1 MGPMIDVAKPPHD
14 APTAAQPTAAQPAAG
29 EPAAAQDAAAEPE
42 AAVPSAGH
50 GLSLTDVSKVFGRG
64 ERAVRALDGVSL
76 EAARGS
82 FTVLLGPSG
91 CGKST
96 LLRMLAD
103 LDQPTSGSVTV
114 DGEAPRDL
122 RRRSELGVAFQDPAL
137 LPWRSVRHNIRL
149 PLELAGRPREVAGID
164 SLIELVGLGGFEA
177 AKPGQLSG
185 GMRQRVAI
193 ARALVLRPR
202 VLLLDEPFGAL
213 DEIMRQRLN
222 IELQRIWMERA
233 TTTLLV
239 THSIQ
244 EAVFLGDTVV
254 VMSPRPGRIVER
266 FTVPFA
272 RPRRPDLLSS
282 PDFHAA
288 CDHLSRSLFAGT
300 DVALR
305 EDAGA

>member
-1 MGPMIDVAKPPHD
+1 MIDVAKPPGTPI
-14 APTAAQPTAAQPAAG
+14 APG
-29 EPAAAQDAAAEPE
+29 EPAAAAAP
-42 AAVPSAGH
+42 AAHAAPAGQ
-50 GLSLTDVSKVFGRG
+50 GLRLTDVSKVFGHG
-64 ERAVRALDGVSL
+64 ERAVHALDSVSL
-76 EAARGS
+76 DAARGS

-96 LLRMLAD
+96 LLRMFAD
-103 LDQPTSGSVTV
+103 LEQPTSGSIAV
-114 DGEAPRDL
+114 DGEPPASL
-122 RRRSELGVAFQDPAL
+122 RRRSELGVAFQDSAL

-149 PLELAGRPREVAGID
+149 PLELAGRGREVERID
-164 SLIELVGLGGFEA
+164 PLIELVGLSGFET

-193 ARALVLRPR
+193 ARALVLGPR

-254 VMSPRPGRIVER
+254 VMSPRPGRIAER
-266 FTVPFA
+266 FTVPFE
-272 RPRRPDLLSS
+272 RPRSPELLSS

-288 CDHLSRSLFAGT
+288 CDHLSRCLFATSEG
-300 DVALR
+300 AAWG
-305 EDAGA
+305 DAQG